1 MLWAMQELDK
11 YFKARVVLD
20 VFAEED
26 PQADTAPR
34 LSATVAQQITRF
46 RLLYIREHRT
56 EELPSMARH

>member
-34 LSATVAQQITRF
+34 LSATVA
-46 RLLYIREHRT
+46 
-56 EELPSMARH
+56 